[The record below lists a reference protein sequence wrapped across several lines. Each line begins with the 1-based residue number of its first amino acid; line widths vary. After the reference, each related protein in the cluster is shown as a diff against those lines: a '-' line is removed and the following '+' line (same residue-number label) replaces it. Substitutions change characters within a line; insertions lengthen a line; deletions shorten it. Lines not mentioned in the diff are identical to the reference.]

1 MPSGQKP
8 AKVKIT
14 SNKKPLGGKHE
25 NLLKKIKNQKKVMRG
40 SIMRDSI
47 PWGK

>member
-1 MPSGQKP
+1 MPNIKKISTGKVCQNPGSGKSPVAKKP

-25 NLLKKIKNQKKVMRG
+25 NLLKK
-40 SIMRDSI
+40 
-47 PWGK
+47 